1 MKENPIEI
9 AKAWTKNLYFDE
21 ADRKELEELI
31 TKEDIEEINERFS
44 SDLEFGTGGMRSI
57 LGMGRNRIN
66 KYNIRKATQAM
77 ASAAIKNQKSDSL
90 KAAVSFDC
98 RSFSFEFAKE
108 AASVFAANGI
118 KTYLFKELTPTPILS
133 YAIRYFKTDVGVM
146 ITASHN
152 PKQYNGYK
160 AYWSDGA
167 QITPPEDS
175 YVINEFKSI
184 DSFEDVKV
192 MDFDKALSENKIE
205 WIEDD
210 LFDSFYKNIVDDSL
224 NLDMCKN
231 DGDKLNAIYTS
242 LHGTGYKACLEISN
256 KLGFTNFKAV
266 EEQASFDSQFSTVK
280 PTPNPEDPIAL
291 EMAVTKMLNEK
302 ADVAYGTD
310 PDCDRLGVVVNHK
323 NEAHYLN
330 GNQIAILMIE
340 YLLTQLKEKNKLPK
354 NPLIIKSIVTSN
366 LQRTIANKFDVTV
379 LDTLTGFK
387 WMAKLIRD
395 LENQKSDYNFVFA
408 SEESFGYMPNNK
420 VRDKDAVAAIALM
433 NEITLFNKIKGKN
446 LIEKLDEIYET
457 YGFAKESLIANT
469 YEGLSG
475 RRKINNIMAHFRNFK
490 EDSIASE
497 KVKILRD
504 YESLVSKDFSSNTE
518 SKIDMHPSDVLGFV
532 FESGNVLYL
541 RPSGTEPK
549 IKFYTMVTVE
559 DGSLVKKKDI
569 ADKKIQEIESYINE
583 VIEGL

>member
-9 AKAWTKNLYFDE
+9 AKAWINNLYFDE

-77 ASAAIKNQKSDSL
+77 ANAARKNQKSDSL
-90 KAAVSFDC
+90 KAALSFDC

-133 YAIRYFKTDVGVM
+133 YAIRYFTTDVGVM

-175 YVINEFKSI
+175 FVIDEFKNI
-184 DSFEDVKV
+184 ESFEDVKV
-192 MDFDKALSENKIE
+192 MDFDTAVSKNKIE

-210 LFDSFYKNIVDDSL
+210 LFDSFYKNIVEDSL
-224 NLDMCKN
+224 NLQMCKSE
-231 DGDKLNAIYTS
+231 GHKLNAIYTS
-242 LHGTGYKACLEISN
+242 LHGTGYKACLEIS
-256 KLGFTNFKAV
+256 KRLGFSNFKAV

-280 PTPNPEDPIAL
+280 TTPNPEDPIAL

-302 ADVAYGTD
+302 ADLAYGTD
-310 PDCDRLGVVVNHK
+310 PDCDRLGVVINHK
-323 NEAHYLN
+323 DEAHYLN

-340 YLLTQLKEKNKLPK
+340 YLLTQLKEKNKLPS
-354 NPLIIKSIVTSN
+354 NPLIVKSIVTSN

-387 WMAKLIRD
+387 WMAKLIKD
-395 LENQKSDYNFVFA
+395 LEDQKSGYNFVFA
-408 SEESFGYMPNNK
+408 SEESFGYMPNDK

-433 NEITLFNKIKGKN
+433 NEIALFNKIEGKD
-446 LIEKLDEIYET
+446 LIQKLDEIYET
-457 YGFAKESLIANT
+457 YGFAQESLIANT

-497 KVKILRD
+497 KIKTLKD
-504 YESLVSKDFSSNTE
+504 YQSLVSKDSSSTVE
-518 SKIDMHPSDVLGFV
+518 TKIDMHPSDVLGFV

-559 DGSLVKKKDI
+559 SGSLEEKKDV
-569 ADKKIQEIESYINE
+569 ANKKIKEIESYINE

>member
-280 PTPNPEDPIAL
+280 TTPNPEDPIAL

-559 DGSLVKKKDI
+559 DGSLEKKKDI